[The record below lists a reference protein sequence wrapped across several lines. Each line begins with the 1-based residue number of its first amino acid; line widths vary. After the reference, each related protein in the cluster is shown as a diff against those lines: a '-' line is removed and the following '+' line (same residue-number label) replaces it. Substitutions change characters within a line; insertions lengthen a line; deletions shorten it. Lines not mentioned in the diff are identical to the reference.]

1 MALKLVFKER
11 KRVRRKPFILVT
23 GCSHN
28 KASKEISIVIIIKD
42 GDLGVCNGLWH
53 LYILHLSQTVKRP
66 HQGRV

>member
-23 GCSHN
+23 VHN
-28 KASKEISIVIIIKD
+28 KASKEISIVITIKD
-42 GDLGVCNGLWH
+42 GDLGVCNGLCR

-66 HQGRV
+66 HQG